1 MKKILLYTLLLWG
14 AIFTFGSCDVDIP
27 EIEKPVLPE
36 KDSSSQPDD
45 EDDPS
50 ADPNG
55 IFDYSKIG
63 EHPRL
68 FLNAQDFDHLKQ
80 EITNNSTLKIIHEI
94 IINRCNKE
102 FVGAST
108 LTYQKSG
115 KRLLTVSRKALE
127 RICHLAYGYRMN
139 NDYTYLNQAEKD
151 IRSVCSFPDWN
162 PTHYLDI
169 GEMALAVAIG
179 LDWLYN
185 DLQPETR
192 KMAQTALENYAFK
205 TATDP
210 TYSKQFIETTT
221 NWNQVCNGG
230 LLAAALVTYE
240 KDKSRAVEI
249 IEQSFNSNKTKG
261 MTTYGTDG
269 NYPEGYMYW
278 GYGTTYQVILIA
290 ALEKVFNTDNG
301 LSQTSAG
308 FLKTAEY
315 MLFMAGTTG
324 KCFNYSDC
332 TEPEEPKLPMWW
344 FAKKQGHSSLLFNE
358 LRLLKKGAYA
368 SKFEERRLLP
378 IIMGFIDSE
387 QVKETISAP
396 QKKLWWG
403 DGDTPVV
410 LIHTDWTYSDTD
422 KYFGMKGGRSNTS
435 HGHMDGATFVYDAYG
450 ERWAMDLGM
459 QEYAPLEAAGIDL
472 WNSSQS
478 STRWSIFRLNNFSH
492 NVITIN
498 NNQYHYQGKAFVRT
512 DYMKAIGT
520 KLGAKFECFG
530 VNRNGNDYDVD
541 APVRTAEFIDN
552 GGDLELV
559 IKDEIKSRANKTP
572 LVRWAMATPATAE
585 IISNHC
591 IKLSQNGKILY
602 LTVQEQNNHPFTLKT
617 WPASTDNKYDEANPG
632 VTMVG
637 FEAQMSAKDT
647 RVFTTTFAKEP
658 KNFN

>member
-205 TATDP
+205 TAT
-210 TYSKQFIETTT
+210 ET
-221 NWNQVCNGG
+221 
-230 LLAAALVTYE
+230 
-240 KDKSRAVEI
+240 
-249 IEQSFNSNKTKG
+249 
-261 MTTYGTDG
+261 
-269 NYPEGYMYW
+269 
-278 GYGTTYQVILIA
+278 
-290 ALEKVFNTDNG
+290 
-301 LSQTSAG
+301 
-308 FLKTAEY
+308 
-315 MLFMAGTTG
+315 
-324 KCFNYSDC
+324 
-332 TEPEEPKLPMWW
+332 
-344 FAKKQGHSSLLFNE
+344 
-358 LRLLKKGAYA
+358 
-368 SKFEERRLLP
+368 
-378 IIMGFIDSE
+378 
-387 QVKETISAP
+387 
-396 QKKLWWG
+396 
-403 DGDTPVV
+403 
-410 LIHTDWTYSDTD
+410 
-422 KYFGMKGGRSNTS
+422 
-435 HGHMDGATFVYDAYG
+435 VY
-450 ERWAMDLGM
+450 
-459 QEYAPLEAAGIDL
+459 
-472 WNSSQS
+472 
-478 STRWSIFRLNNFSH
+478 
-492 NVITIN
+492 
-498 NNQYHYQGKAFVRT
+498 
-512 DYMKAIGT
+512 
-520 KLGAKFECFG
+520 
-530 VNRNGNDYDVD
+530 
-541 APVRTAEFIDN
+541 
-552 GGDLELV
+552 
-559 IKDEIKSRANKTP
+559 
-572 LVRWAMATPATAE
+572 
-585 IISNHC
+585 
-591 IKLSQNGKILY
+591 
-602 LTVQEQNNHPFTLKT
+602 
-617 WPASTDNKYDEANPG
+617 
-632 VTMVG
+632 
-637 FEAQMSAKDT
+637 
-647 RVFTTTFAKEP
+647 
-658 KNFN
+658 